1 MGDLFQGANLIRVVA
16 GALAVL
22 ILVIIVVRRKKQSND

>member
-1 MGDLFQGANLIRVVA
+1 MGDFFQGANLIRVVA

>member
-1 MGDLFQGANLIRVVA
+1 MAETMIIRVVA

-22 ILVIIVVRRKKQSND
+22 VAGVIVYRRKKTA